1 MSGEESMSSSE
12 TSKKRQWILPSV
24 LGVATLSVGAWAIPH
39 VQSAHTLADGAASS
53 YVSPQPVQIPSAV
66 HSSVD
71 SQTATLT
78 QTLDQILDS
87 LPDGNVT
94 GLVVDKDSGEVL
106 YQRGSE
112 QQRVPASNLKI
123 LVDYALLERVD
134 PTERYETSVRR
145 QNDVLTLVAG
155 GDTLLGTGLSRPDD
169 VVGHAG
175 LRTLAQEVVQGLSQG
190 PSHYRVNLDTS
201 IYRGPSVNPAWAQG
215 DIDAG
220 EVTAVSP
227 IAFYSHYSPD
237 AQGNASHSRPAEA
250 GQEVHRYFV
259 SLLNELGAQ
268 KNLSFSLGEE
278 EPATENSERIAQVSS
293 ATVAEQAA
301 YMMQHSDNMLAET
314 LGRNLAVS
322 LGREGSFEQARAS
335 IQETLEQNGIDTAG
349 FHPVDICGL
358 SGENKVTNRMIV
370 QVLEAIADS
379 SAHTTL
385 ALDGFPVAGGSGTL
399 ALRFNSADTRQAQG
413 YARAKTGTLYSVI
426 SLSGYGYSAS
436 GKTLVYSF
444 ITNDITRIDGAKE
457 TLDRAV
463 TALVQR

>member
-24 LGVATLSVGAWAIPH
+24 LGVATLGVGVWAIPH
-39 VQSAHTLADGAASS
+39 VQSAYTLADGTTSA
-53 YVSPQPVQIPSAV
+53 YVSPQPVQVSSTVHPSVTPQAE
-66 HSSVD
+66 
-71 SQTATLT
+71 TLT

-106 YQRGSE
+106 YQRGAE

-123 LVDYALLERVD
+123 LVDYALLDRVD

-155 GDTLLGTGLSRPDD
+155 GDTLLGTGLSQPDD
-169 VVGHAG
+169 IVGHAG

-237 AQGNASHSRPAEA
+237 DQGKASRSRPAEA

-278 EPATENSERIAQVSS
+278 EPGTENSERIAQVSS